1 MSDLEERVRRLLL
14 GHAPFAYCDA
24 CLALHFEVSLADA
37 RGAAVA
43 VAGAAGYQRGTGE
56 CSSCHRTA
64 ELTQPA

>member
-14 GHAPFAYCDA
+14 GHAPLAYCDA

-37 RGAAVA
+37 RGAAVG
-43 VAGAAGYQRGTGE
+43 VATASGYQRDTGE

-64 ELTQPA
+64 ELTQPL